1 MKIYLDV
8 LFLLNF
14 GFDFLLLLVVSIVL
28 RRNIRMI
35 RIILGG
41 LFGGLSIFTLF
52 IKMNSLELFI
62 LKIMISI
69 IMIIITFSYKNIRY
83 FLKNFAFLYSTSM
96 IFGGFLYFLNV
107 EFSYKQ
113 EGIVFYHNGLSI
125 NYIVLLIA
133 SPIILYFYVKQ
144 GLHLKNNY
152 SNYYKVTIDFGENRI
167 IKYNAFLDSG
177 NLLEDP
183 YRHEPLILIDHRR
196 FIYDINEFK
205 MILVPMTTANS
216 STLLPCI
223 RVPQIEIEGIGK
235 RNNVLL
241 GVMNQNIAIDGID
254 VLLHTKVMEG

>member
-113 EGIVFYHNGLSI
+113 EGLVFYHNGLSI
-125 NYIVLLIA
+125 NFIFLIIL
-133 SPIILYFYVKQ
+133 SPIILYIYIRQ
-144 GLHLKNNY
+144 AMHLKNNF
-152 SNYYKVTIDFGENRI
+152 SNYYKVNLYFHDKIFHLNGFLDTGNQLKDPTTGKPIIIVNEKI
-167 IKYNAFLDSG
+167 IKENPENYF
-177 NLLEDP
+177 
-183 YRHEPLILIDHRR
+183 
-196 FIYDINEFK
+196 
-205 MILVPMTTANS
+205 LVPIKTIGEESMIK
-216 STLLPCI
+216 CI
-223 RVPQIEIEGIGK
+223 KIDEIEIIGIGSK
-235 RNNVLL
+235 KDVLL
-241 GVMNQNIAIDGID
+241 GLTKIKIQMEGID
-254 VLLHTKVMEG
+254 CILQQSLLEG